1 MPVTD
6 ATRQQLGRAALAI
19 VGWSYMGYAYTL
31 RTWPALHPPLCP
43 FLALTG
49 IPCPLCGT
57 TRAWDATLHGDLTTA
72 LRFHPLAPI
81 ALPLWIFSDN
91 GADPQWGRA
100 ASTLPED
107 AAHKVLEAGVRK
119 NARSPEPAIIRI
131 QMAVPRSHCVAFLGI
146 PDTVARTM
154 SSSLTSRKSS

>member
-81 ALPLWIFSDN
+81 ALPLWIL
-91 GADPQWGRA
+91 ATMA
-100 ASTLPED
+100 LTLSG
-107 AAHKVLEAGVRK
+107 GVRLQHYLK
-119 NARSPEPAIIRI
+119 TR
-131 QMAVPRSHCVAFLGI
+131 
-146 PDTVARTM
+146 
-154 SSSLTSRKSS
+154 LTRF